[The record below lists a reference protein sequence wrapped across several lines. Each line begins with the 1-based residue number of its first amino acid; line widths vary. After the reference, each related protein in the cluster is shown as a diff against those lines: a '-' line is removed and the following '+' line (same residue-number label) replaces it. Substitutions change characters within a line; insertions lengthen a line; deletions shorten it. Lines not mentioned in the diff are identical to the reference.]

1 MRRSLQMRLAWRQSL
16 LRLVLLYALAL
27 AIGWWSGQMAWVLL
41 AATAAVAARGYWRLL
56 RILRFL
62 DWRQQLHTV
71 HGQGLWA
78 ALDTLVHRR
87 QTETRARTR
96 RLIELLRA
104 YRQAATAMSDGALV
118 LNRVDGRLLW
128 FNK

>member
-1 MRRSLQMRLAWRQSL
+1 MRRSLLMRLAWRQSL
-16 LRLVLLYALAL
+16 LRLVLLYALAV
-27 AIGWWSGQMAWVLL
+27 AVGWWSGYLPWVLL
-41 AATAAVAARGYWRLL
+41 AVTAGVAARGYWRLL

-62 DWRQQLHTV
+62 DWRQQLRTV

-96 RLIELLRA
+96 RLVGILRA
-104 YRQAATAMSDGALV
+104 YRAAATAMPDGALV
-118 LNRVDGRLLW
+118 LDRRDARLVW
-128 FNK
+128 FN